1 MLQFW
6 NSVLIATFHSAHF
19 HLNGFGEGLL
29 ANEIASLIYKLSG
42 KKTGKPINLK
52 RKMELNENATTHLA
66 NKEIVIPM
74 TMALDHPKTQRD
86 SHL

>member
-1 MLQFW
+1 
-6 NSVLIATFHSAHF
+6 
-19 HLNGFGEGLL
+19 LNGFGEELL
-29 ANEIASLIYKLSG
+29 AKQIASLIYKVSG

-52 RKMELNENATTHLA
+52 WKMELNENATTHLA

-74 TMALDHPKTQRD
+74 AMALDHPKTQLD